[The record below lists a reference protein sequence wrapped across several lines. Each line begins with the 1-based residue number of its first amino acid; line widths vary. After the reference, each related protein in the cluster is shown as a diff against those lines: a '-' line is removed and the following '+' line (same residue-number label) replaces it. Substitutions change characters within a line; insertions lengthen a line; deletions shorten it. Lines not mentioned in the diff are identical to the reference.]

1 MACEGNEQ
9 DTFHCPRGDAR
20 PGRPTDPF
28 CAMGC
33 LGPDGI
39 YGTDDDTI
47 DPTCTHAI
55 DQGAICARS
64 DSLQNLNPNLQ
75 TCRQVGGAGVGDSGN
90 SQQPAVFGC
99 VQFYSTN
106 CQYDVT
112 HAGVTA
118 GHGSVGSYVDAMRAF
133 AECSAVVPEPEGYC
147 HGALNTASKLSNHEV
162 CVGSNE
168 NNDDW
173 RNDPNDGGASDHDD
187 AGGST
192 TDIGFREWLRFRVL
206 QRHSPSDPRLVA
218 RHSNSVPR
226 ER

>member
-1 MACEGNEQ
+1 M
-9 DTFHCPRGDAR
+9 
-20 PGRPTDPF
+20 
-28 CAMGC
+28 
-33 LGPDGI
+33 
-39 YGTDDDTI
+39 
-47 DPTCTHAI
+47 
-55 DQGAICARS
+55 RS

-106 CQYDVT
+106 CVYDVT

-162 CVGSNE
+162 CAGSNE

-173 RNDPNDGGASDHDD
+173 RNDPTVMKAIIQFYTKARAFVQL
-187 AGGST
+187 AGFYEACAQVEI
-192 TDIGFREWLRFRVL
+192 DEYR
-206 QRHSPSDPRLVA
+206 
-218 RHSNSVPR
+218 
-226 ER
+226 